1 MPRKNITAVAA
12 RLWKPVRA
20 WLRAI
25 DDRRA
30 LAELPDYLLKDIGL
44 RRDQI
49 DAGAAGAWRE
59 EAAVAPAAS
68 RPTLKVIAA
77 APAARLA
84 TKTAAPKE
92 NLAA

>member
-1 MPRKNITAVAA
+1 MPRNTIAAVAA
-12 RLWKPVRA
+12 RLWNPVRA
-20 WLRAI
+20 WLRPI
-25 DDRRA
+25 DDRRQ
-30 LAELPDYLLKDIGL
+30 LAELPDYLLNDIGL

-49 DAGAAGAWRE
+49 NAVGAWRDE
-59 EAAVAPAAS
+59 VAVAPAAG

-77 APAARLA
+77 APAALPA